1 MVRKLGWAAAAVA
14 LALGAC
20 GSQGGNDTDGEGD
33 VLTIYTSR
41 HYDSDY
47 ALYEAFERDTGI
59 SVNAVEAEG
68 DLLIERVKA
77 DGERSAA
84 DVIITV
90 DAGRLWRADE
100 EGLFAPLDSELL
112 NERVPAN
119 FRHPDGHWY
128 GLATRARVIVYAEDR
143 VDADDLDG
151 YRSLAAPEFA
161 GRVCAR
167 SSGNIYN
174 ISLLAALVDRWGEEE
189 AEAWARGVANNFAR
203 DPVGGDS
210 DQIRAVKAGECDVA
224 LVNHYYL
231 ARMMLDENEDV
242 SGIAVHW
249 PQSDGGVHVNISGG
263 GIAKDAPNP
272 ELARQFLEY
281 AMRDESQRLFADLTG
296 EYPVVASVTYEN
308 PALAELGTFETDPL
322 SVNVYGVNQG
332 TAQQIF
338 DRVGWQ

>member
-1 MVRKLGWAAAAVA
+1 MRNFGWAAAAVA
-14 LALGAC
+14 LTLGAC
-20 GSQGGNDTDGEGD
+20 GTQADNETENDGET
-33 VLTIYTSR
+33 LTIYSAR

-59 SVNAVEAEG
+59 KVNVVEAEG

-100 EGLFAPLDSELL
+100 EGLFAPLDSALL

-128 GLATRARVIVYAEDR
+128 GIATRARVIVYAEDR
-143 VDADDLDG
+143 VDAAQLTG
-151 YRSLAAPEFA
+151 YASLADPQFE

-174 ISLLAALVDRWGEEE
+174 ISLLAALVERWGETE
-189 AEAWARGVANNFAR
+189 AEEWARGVAANFAR

-210 DQIRAVKAGECDVA
+210 DQIKAVKAGECDVA

-231 ARMMLDENEDV
+231 ARMMVDENEDV
-242 SGIAVHW
+242 SGVKVAW
-249 PQSDGGVHVNISGG
+249 PQADGGVHVNISGG
-263 GIAKDAPNP
+263 GVAKDAPNP

-281 AMRDESQRLFADLTG
+281 AMSDASQRLFADLTG
-296 EYPVVASVTYEN
+296 EYPVVSSVTYTN
-308 PALAELGTFETDPL
+308 PALAEMGEFDTDPL

-332 TAQQIF
+332 VAQQIF